1 MAQVVQRASSL
12 AMNSSTGTSAGG
24 GGGGGKGR
32 SWPSTTSVSASG
44 KRIQNDMSNL
54 NLNPPSCCFAGPKGD
69 SLYHWVATLIGPSGT
84 PYEDGIFFLDITFP
98 SEYPFKP
105 PEAMDKQKQK
115 QTDAKIGLESEVIA
129 AEIVKQTATGK

>member
-1 MAQVVQRASSL
+1 
-12 AMNSSTGTSAGG
+12 
-24 GGGGGKGR
+24 
-32 SWPSTTSVSASG
+32 
-44 KRIQNDMSNL
+44 MSDLNLNL
-54 NLNPPSCCFAGPKGD
+54 NLNPPSYCFAGPKGD

>member
-1 MAQVVQRASSL
+1 
-12 AMNSSTGTSAGG
+12 
-24 GGGGGKGR
+24 
-32 SWPSTTSVSASG
+32 
-44 KRIQNDMSNL
+44 MSDLNL
-54 NLNPPSCCFAGPKGD
+54 NLNPPSYCFAGPKGD

-129 AEIVKQTATGK
+129 AEIVKQTAAGK